1 MRSAGDMESRAK
13 ALLEAWLPGQVKV
26 EHLDGDAG
34 GDLVVRDGR
43 MTLVVEVKRL
53 ADPGWLRGAFE
64 QVREAARR
72 VGRNVVPVVAVPFMG
87 EGGRRLCQEAEM
99 SWFDLCGNA
108 DISAPG
114 LRIYVEGK
122 ANIFKRAG
130 RPSTVFAPK
139 SSRVVRRLLLE
150 PQRAFQQRELARAT
164 GLDEGFTSRIVKKL
178 EADQML
184 RRREDGSVVLT
195 DPDLL
200 LDSWRDTYDFSK
212 HHIIAGHVT
221 ARSGEEALTRI
232 GEVFRKKKLDY
243 AATGLSGAWLL
254 SEFAMFRLV
263 TFFVPEAPSESL
275 MKAAGFRPE
284 ERGANVWLVVPNDE
298 GVFADASEQRGVQ
311 CVHPVQAFL
320 DLKGHPERSAEA
332 ATELRKRVLKWG
344 N

>member
-1 MRSAGDMESRAK
+1 MRSAGDLEAQAK
-13 ALLEAWLPGQVKV
+13 AILEAWLRGDVKI
-26 EHLDGDAG
+26 ERLDGDAG
-34 GDLVVRDGR
+34 CDMVVRDGR
-43 MTLVVEVKRL
+43 TTLAVEVKRL
-53 ADPGWLRGAFE
+53 ADPAWLRGAFE
-64 QVREAARR
+64 QVRGAARR

-108 DISAPG
+108 DISAPR

-122 ANIFKRAG
+122 TNIFKRPG
-130 RPSTVFAPK
+130 RPATVFAPK

-150 PQRAFQQRELARAT
+150 PQRPFHQRELARAT

-178 EADQML
+178 EADQTL
-184 RRREDGSVVLT
+184 RRTKDGSVVLT

-212 HHIIAGHVT
+212 HHVIPGHVT
-221 ARSGEEALTRI
+221 ARSGGEALTRI
-232 GEVFRKKKLDY
+232 GEVFQKKKLAH

-254 SEFAMFRLV
+254 NEFAMFRLV
-263 TFFVPEAPSESL
+263 TFFVPEEPSQSV

-298 GVFADASEQRGVQ
+298 GVFADASERRGVQ

-320 DLKGHPERSAEA
+320 DLKGHPERAAEA
-332 ATELRKRVLKWG
+332 AIELRKRLIKWG